1 MKNDTLN
8 SVFGSGYDV
17 IGDIHGHGDELIAL
31 LIKLGYF
38 HDGVSYTHKNRQ
50 VIFLGDFIDRGPQQ
64 RLVLQTVM
72 AMCKRGSAQ
81 AIMGNH
87 EFNALAYHTEHP
99 DGSRKWL
106 RTRNNKNTHQH
117 LAFLNEYLSAP
128 EELKSVLAW
137 FMQLPLWLE
146 LEGELRLVHAC
157 WNESAMQRLK
167 PLLNDDQTLTPQL
180 LIDSSEP
187 SRHEYTDVEILLK
200 GMELK
205 LPEGKP
211 FKDKDGHSREE
222 VRIKWWLTDATTYA
236 DVAMPPYVV
245 KANPDLHNIEL
256 QKGDC
261 PGYHSAVPV
270 LFGHYWFSG
279 EPAYVSPQ
287 GACLDYSVPL
297 PSGKL
302 VAYRWS
308 GEQELRNDNFVSVTN
323 MRVC

>member
-1 MKNDTLN
+1 MMPLKVEADN
-8 SVFGSGYDV
+8 GYDV

-31 LIKLGYF
+31 LTKLGYF
-38 HDGVSYTHKNRQ
+38 HDGVSYTHKSRQ

-99 DGSRKWL
+99 EGSKKWL

-117 LAFLNEYLSAP
+117 LAFLNEYLRVP

-146 LEGELRLVHAC
+146 LEGGLRLVHAC
-157 WNESAMQRLK
+157 WNEGAMQRLK
-167 PLLNDDQTLTPQL
+167 LLLNDDQTLTPQL
-180 LIDSSEP
+180 LIDSSEHI
-187 SRHEYTDVEILLK
+187 RQEYADVEILLK

-205 LPEGKP
+205 LPKGKS

-222 VRIKWWLTDATTYA
+222 VRIKWWLTDATTFA

-256 QKGDC
+256 QTGDC
-261 PGYHSAVPV
+261 PGYRNDVPV

-279 EPAYVSPQ
+279 EPASLSPQ
-287 GACLDYSVPL
+287 CACLDYSVPL

-302 VAYRWS
+302 VAYCWS
-308 GEQELRNDNFVSVTN
+308 GEQELRSDNFVSVMN
-323 MRVC
+323 MRTC